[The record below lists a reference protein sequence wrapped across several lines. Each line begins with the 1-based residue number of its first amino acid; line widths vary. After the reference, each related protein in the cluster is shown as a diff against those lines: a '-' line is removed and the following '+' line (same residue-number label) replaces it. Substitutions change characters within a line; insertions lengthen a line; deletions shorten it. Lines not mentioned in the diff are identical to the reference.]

1 MATTKEPAKK
11 EPAKK
16 ATNAK
21 PKATS
26 SQPKKKPTENTA
38 TSTTCII
45 DNGGWQ
51 IKYGISNN
59 NSKPST
65 MPNCTAR
72 PPHQLTVLA
81 GDEILRMKNRSQLV
95 YNHSLE
101 RGMIV
106 DGSTQCEVWTR
117 LLNVCGVNILPSSL
131 ANNNKGGG
139 LKKMIATNVNS
150 NNVQVVLLVPPFV
163 PSVIS
168 EGVDKILFR
177 ELGVGR
183 VVKVLGG
190 CMAAVRYL
198 EEGRAFRSSFDGK
211 AQNNDDLKSG
221 ETYWINDDTKCCCVV
236 DSGHSFTHVI
246 PTRSEAAVE
255 HAIKRLDI
263 GGKVL
268 TNLLKE
274 AVTYRQWNMMDEYH
288 VVNDAKEQL
297 CFISQEFNEDMKHAR
312 QTRRGL
318 RKFDREFLLPDFV
331 NTFQGTV
338 QLPMPLQ
345 MMRELEEDKRQ
356 QLNKEKE
363 KAMKRE
369 NNAAG
374 SNENVRDEIG
384 NDLSD
389 QPKQKKKRNRSK
401 VADEN
406 VESEQDENDAPD
418 VESDEETEQQRLKRV
433 KQMRE
438 QEQKRR
444 EAEAKDRQ
452 ALALSVERFAVP
464 EVLFTPSDL
473 GLDVGG
479 IADAIVES
487 INACDATVRAA
498 MYHNVLLV
506 GGNAKMP
513 GFKNRV
519 ETELRKLAPTQY
531 AVRVFLPEDPLS
543 YAWEG
548 AKIFSQ
554 RPDFREKLSI
564 DRVSWESMKKAGAD
578 QQDIWGDRIY
588 NKQP

>member
-1 MATTKEPAKK
+1 
-11 EPAKK
+11 
-16 ATNAK
+16 
-21 PKATS
+21 
-26 SQPKKKPTENTA
+26 
-38 TSTTCII
+38 
-45 DNGGWQ
+45 
-51 IKYGISNN
+51 
-59 NSKPST
+59 
-65 MPNCTAR
+65 
-72 PPHQLTVLA
+72 
-81 GDEILRMKNRSQLV
+81 
-95 YNHSLE
+95 
-101 RGMIV
+101 
-106 DGSTQCEVWTR
+106 
-117 LLNVCGVNILPSSL
+117 
-131 ANNNKGGG
+131 
-139 LKKMIATNVNS
+139 
-150 NNVQVVLLVPPFV
+150 
-163 PSVIS
+163 
-168 EGVDKILFR
+168 
-177 ELGVGR
+177 
-183 VVKVLGG
+183 
-190 CMAAVRYL
+190 
-198 EEGRAFRSSFDGK
+198 
-211 AQNNDDLKSG
+211 
-221 ETYWINDDTKCCCVV
+221 
-236 DSGHSFTHVI
+236 
-246 PTRSEAAVE
+246 
-255 HAIKRLDI
+255 
-263 GGKVL
+263 
-268 TNLLKE
+268 
-274 AVTYRQWNMMDEYH
+274 
-288 VVNDAKEQL
+288 
-297 CFISQEFNEDMKHAR
+297 MKHAR

-345 MMRELEEDKRQ
+345 MMRELEEDKRR

-543 YAWEG
+543 YAWEV
-548 AKIFSQ
+548 
-554 RPDFREKLSI
+554 R
-564 DRVSWESMKKAGAD
+564 
-578 QQDIWGDRIY
+578 
-588 NKQP
+588 